1 MYDAILEALR
11 RGAVADALTAA
22 REAVA
27 ARPDDP
33 KAHHVLALALRQQ
46 GEAAAALESLD
57 RALALAPE
65 EPELHLAR
73 AGLLLGTRQLDAAQ
87 AALARS
93 VSLDPNQFPAYL
105 LQAHLALGR
114 GDADEAERQM
124 RLAARLAPDHP
135 QVVGLEGLIALRRG
149 RAEDAIRLLTAATRA
164 MPDDPVLRNGLGFAF
179 LAQGHLAFAEQ
190 AFRSVLAAAPGQASP
205 VQRALL
211 ADIVGRQGRPDEAVA
226 ELEPLLAESQTA
238 TPGVRR
244 QIGEWLLAAG
254 RDEAAREQLEAAFES
269 MPEDPRTLGLLFEAW
284 RRLGERSRARE
295 RLDAALARRST
306 DMSLWQARLAVETAA
321 SAEARVVLERWLQAM
336 PEAIAALEAL
346 AAMHDSAG
354 ETDAA
359 LAVARRIL
367 AQDPEHPGA
376 RLRVA
381 VGHLIEADPAAS
393 IAELEAL
400 LERTAEAGLQ
410 RELRAWLGFAQDRA
424 GRVHEA
430 VATWMVRQDEVTAFA
445 VARPQPT
452 APRVEWAEAAV
463 AASGA
468 VSIAWLWGPPGSGVE
483 QLVAV
488 GAYAGLPLLT
498 DRFGPQPPADPLQQP
513 DSAARLLAGELDPAA
528 LVAGWRTTLATRGV
542 PAGQALI
549 DWLPWWDNGLLQALR
564 PHLPEALLLIALRD
578 PRDML
583 LDWLA
588 FGAPAGLAFES
599 PQAAAAWLAPVL
611 QQVAALHEQ
620 NLHPHRLLRLDE
632 ALDRPEALAA
642 AITAALESE
651 VPPPPR
657 AALGPARLPPGRWRA
672 YAEPLAD
679 AFALLAPVARRL
691 GYPET

>member
-11 RGAVADALTAA
+11 RGAVADALSAA

-27 ARPDDP
+27 AHPDDP

-73 AGLLLGTRQLDAAQ
+73 AGLLLGARELDAAQ

-93 VSLDPNQFPAYL
+93 VSLDPNQLPAYL

-135 QVVGLEGLIALRRG
+135 QVVGVEGLIALRRG
-149 RAEDAIRLLTAATRA
+149 RAEDAVRLLSAANRA
-164 MPDDPVLRNGLGFAF
+164 QPDDPLLRNALGLAF

-190 AFRSVLAAAPGQASP
+190 AFRGALAAATGPATIG
-205 VQRALL
+205 VRALL
-211 ADIVGRQGRPDEAVA
+211 AEVVRRQGRLDDAIA
-226 ELEPLLAESQTA
+226 ELEPLLTEPRAA

-244 QIGEWLLAAG
+244 QLGELCLAAG
-254 RDEAAREQLEAAFES
+254 RVEAARTHLEQAFAAA
-269 MPEDPRTLGLLFEAW
+269 PLDPRTLTALFEAW
-284 RRLGERSRARE
+284 RWLGEAERARVQ
-295 RLDAALARRST
+295 LDAALARFPAHAP
-306 DMSLWQARLAVETAA
+306 LWRARLAIEPFP
-321 SAEARVVLERWLQAM
+321 SADARAVIERWLQAM
-336 PEAIAALEAL
+336 PEDPAALEAL
-346 AAMHDSAG
+346 AALHDAAG
-354 ETDAA
+354 EPQAA
-359 LAVARRIL
+359 LEAIRRIL
-367 AQDPEHPGA
+367 AREPGHAAA
-376 RLRVA
+376 RLRV
-381 VGHLIEADPAAS
+381 VTDHLLDADPAGA
-393 IAELEAL
+393 IAELDAL
-400 LERTAEAGLQ
+400 LADARDPDAQRRLRGWRGTAL
-410 RELRAWLGFAQDRA
+410 DRA
-424 GRVHEA
+424 GRVAEA
-430 VATWMVRQDEVTAFA
+430 VETWRALQAESAA
-445 VARPQPT
+445 QRRSPPPPT
-452 APRVEWAEAAV
+452 APRSDWPEATV
-463 AASGA
+463 AAA
-468 VSIAWLWGPPGSGVE
+468 DAPPVALLWGAPGSGVE
-483 QLVAV
+483 QI
-488 GAYAGLPLLT
+488 AYACTRAGLPFLV
-498 DRFGPQPPADPLQQP
+498 DRFGPRPPDDLLQQP
-513 DSAARLLAGELDPAA
+513 DTATRLLAGGLEPAVV
-528 LVAGWRTTLATRGV
+528 VAGWRAALATRGV
-542 PAGQALI
+542 PPGQALI

-620 NLHPHRLLRLDE
+620 DLHPHRLLRLDE
-632 ALDRPEALAA
+632 ALDRPDALAA

-657 AALGPARLPPGRWRA
+657 AALGPARLPAGRWRA